1 MPSPISVNL
10 VSHLF
15 ITVWSHGYLLD
26 SLGYTPV
33 SSLFP
38 FFAQI
43 VPVLALR
50 SSHVPSIMPPNLF
63 LGTFFMAQKDAA
75 GLAHEA
81 HLWDF

>member
-1 MPSPISVNL
+1 MPSPISVYL

-26 SLGYTPV
+26 SLGYTRV

-43 VPVLALR
+43 VSVLALR
-50 SSHVPSIMPPNLF
+50 SSHVPSIMAPNLF
-63 LGTFFMAQKDAA
+63 LVTFLMAQKDPAR
-75 GLAHEA
+75 LAHEA
-81 HLWDF
+81 RLWDF